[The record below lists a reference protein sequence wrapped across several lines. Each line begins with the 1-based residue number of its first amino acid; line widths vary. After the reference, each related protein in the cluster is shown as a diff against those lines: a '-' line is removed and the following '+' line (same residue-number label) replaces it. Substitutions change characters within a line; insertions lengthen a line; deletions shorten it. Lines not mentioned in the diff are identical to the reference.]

1 MNERLLRIQ
10 TVTELTGLSRATVYR
25 LLERREFPVPLRIS
39 ERAVAWRASEVQ
51 EWIESRR
58 RTTER

>member
-25 LLERREFPVPLRIS
+25 LLERREFPAPFRIS